1 MKVIVAE
8 PRGFCAG
15 VKRAVQLA
23 EQSLQ
28 RGKSVYSLGPLIHNP
43 QVVERLQ
50 KQGLKVTDSL
60 AKVPDGAA
68 VLIRS
73 HGEAPQIFRQAQRR
87 SLEVIDGTCVLVR
100 RAQNIVKQLQ
110 EQGYQVLIVGD
121 PNHPEVRGVMAYA
134 PHAICL
140 KDKSDLPKIAGHHRL
155 GIIAQTTYSLTAFG
169 WMVGLVV
176 SSGCAEVKVVDTIC
190 QATHARQQA
199 ALEVTKQ
206 VQVMFVLGGRQ
217 SANTARLAELC
228 AAQGVSTYHLESWKQ
243 FSEEYV
249 RDKAVAGVTAGASTP
264 DWAIEEFVRNLRQK

>member
-1 MKVIVAE
+1 VKVIVAE
-8 PRGFCAG
+8 PCGFCAG

-28 RGKSVYSLGPLIHNP
+28 QGKNVYSLGPLIHNP

-60 AKVPDGAA
+60 ANVPDGAV

-73 HGEAPQIFRQAQRR
+73 HGEPPQIFHQAQQR

-100 RAQNIVKQLQ
+100 RAQNIVKELQ

-121 PNHPEVRGVMAYA
+121 PNHPEIRGVMAYA

-140 KDKSDLPKIAGHHRL
+140 SDESDLPKITGHRRL

-169 WMVGLVV
+169 KMVGLVV

-190 QATHARQQA
+190 QATHARQRA

-228 AAQGVSTYHLESWKQ
+228 AAQGVNTYHLESWKQ
-243 FSEEYV
+243 FSEEYIQN
-249 RDKAVAGVTAGASTP
+249 KTVAGVTAGASTP
-264 DWAIEEFVRNLRQK
+264 DWAIEEFVLKLRQK

>member
-15 VKRAVQLA
+15 VTRAVHLA

-28 RGKSVYSLGPLIHNP
+28 RGKRVYSLGPLIHNP
-43 QVVERLQ
+43 QVVERLY
-50 KQGLKVTDSL
+50 KQGLTVTETL
-60 AKVPDGAA
+60 EEIPDGAA

-73 HGEAPQIFRQAQRR
+73 HGEPARIFLEAKRR
-87 SLEVIDGTCVLVR
+87 GLEIIDGTCVLVR

-121 PNHPEVRGVMAYA
+121 SNHPEVRGVMAYA
-134 PHAICL
+134 PDAICL
-140 KDKSDLPKIAGHHRL
+140 SDQSDLQKIAGHRRL

-169 WMVGLVV
+169 QMVGLVV
-176 SSGCAEVKVVDTIC
+176 ASGCAEVKVLDTIC

-228 AAQGVSTYHLESWKQ
+228 AAHGVDTYHLESWQQ
-243 FSEEYV
+243 FREQHICG
-249 RDKAVAGVTAGASTP
+249 KTIAGVTAGASTP
-264 DWAIEEFVRNLRQK
+264 DWAIEEFVRNLREK

>member
-23 EQSLQ
+23 EKSLKAGQ
-28 RGKSVYSLGPLIHNP
+28 CVYSLGPLIHNP

-50 KQGLKVTDSL
+50 KQGLKATDNL
-60 AKVPDGAA
+60 DNVPDGAA

-73 HGEAPQIFRQAQRR
+73 HGESPQIFQQAKQRG
-87 SLEVIDGTCVLVR
+87 LEVIDGTCVLVR

-121 PNHPEVRGVMAYA
+121 PNHPEIRGVMAYA

-140 KDKSDLPKIAGHHRL
+140 KDKSDLPKIAGHRRL
-155 GIIAQTTYSLTAFG
+155 GIIAQTTYSLNAFG
-169 WMVGLVV
+169 KMVGLVV

-190 QATHARQQA
+190 QATHARQRA

-217 SANTARLAELC
+217 SANTSRLAELC

-243 FSEEYV
+243 FREEYI
-249 RDKAVAGVTAGASTP
+249 RDKTVAGVTAGASTP
-264 DWAIEEFVRNLRQK
+264 DWAIEEFVRNLGQK

>member
-23 EQSLQ
+23 EKSLKAGQ
-28 RGKSVYSLGPLIHNP
+28 CVYSLGPLIHNP

-50 KQGLKVTDSL
+50 KQGLKATDNL
-60 AKVPDGAA
+60 DNVPDGAA

-73 HGEAPQIFRQAQRR
+73 HGESPQIFHQAQQRG
-87 SLEVIDGTCVLVR
+87 LEVIDGTCVLVR

-121 PNHPEVRGVMAYA
+121 PNHPEIRGVMAYA

-140 KDKSDLPKIAGHHRL
+140 KDKSDLPKIAGHRRL
-155 GIIAQTTYSLTAFG
+155 GIIAQTTYSLNAFG
-169 WMVGLVV
+169 KMVGLVV

-190 QATHARQQA
+190 QATHARQRA

-217 SANTARLAELC
+217 SANTSRLAELC

-243 FSEEYV
+243 FREKYI
-249 RDKAVAGVTAGASTP
+249 RDKTVAGVTAGASTP
-264 DWAIEEFVRNLRQK
+264 DWAIQEFVHNLGQK

>member
-1 MKVIVAE
+1 
-8 PRGFCAG
+8 
-15 VKRAVQLA
+15 
-23 EQSLQ
+23 
-28 RGKSVYSLGPLIHNP
+28 
-43 QVVERLQ
+43 
-50 KQGLKVTDSL
+50 
-60 AKVPDGAA
+60 
-68 VLIRS
+68 
-73 HGEAPQIFRQAQRR
+73 
-87 SLEVIDGTCVLVR
+87 
-100 RAQNIVKQLQ
+100 
-110 EQGYQVLIVGD
+110 
-121 PNHPEVRGVMAYA
+121 MAYA

-140 KDKSDLPKIAGHHRL
+140 KDKSDLPKIAGHPRL

>member
-15 VKRAVQLA
+15 VTRAVHLA
-23 EQSLQ
+23 EQSLKS
-28 RGKSVYSLGPLIHNP
+28 GKRVYSLGPLIHNP
-43 QVVERLQ
+43 QVVERLY
-50 KQGLKVTDSL
+50 KQGLTVTDTL
-60 AKVPDGAA
+60 DDIPDDAA

-73 HGEAPQIFRQAQRR
+73 HGEAPGIF
-87 SLEVIDGTCVLVR
+87 LEAEKRGLEIIDGTCVLVK

-121 PNHPEVRGVMAYA
+121 SNHPEVRGVMAYA
-134 PHAICL
+134 PDAICL
-140 KDKSDLPKIAGHHRL
+140 SDQSDLEKISGHPRL

-169 WMVGLVV
+169 RMVGLVV
-176 SSGCAEVKVVDTIC
+176 ASGCDEVKVLDTIC

-217 SANTARLAELC
+217 SANTSRLAELC
-228 AAQGVSTYHLESWKQ
+228 ADQGVDTHHLESWQQ
-243 FSEEYV
+243 FREEFIEG
-249 RDKAVAGVTAGASTP
+249 KIIAGVTAGASTP
-264 DWAIEEFVRNLRQK
+264 DWATEEFVRNLRKK